1 VIEDAAQSMGARWKG
16 RSTMSSGDFGA
27 TSFFPSKNLGGMG
40 DSGMG
45 RRHGAE
51 GLLKYTEPQTVAHQR
66 FLGFGAPFGWSD
78 ERWGETLAWA
88 VGALKR
94 LGLK

>member
-1 VIEDAAQSMGARWKG
+1 M
-16 RSTMSSGDFGA
+16 
-27 TSFFPSKNLGGMG
+27 GGMG